1 MLVTART
8 GRKDEVTCMTSD
20 IVFHARAARV
30 TCAWDC
36 NTVNT
41 CTWSV
46 RPGTI
51 LWDYYSIIL
60 HIIIV
65 FFYTLL

>member
-30 TCAWDC
+30 HLCL
-36 NTVNT
+36 
-41 CTWSV
+41 
-46 RPGTI
+46 G
-51 LWDYYSIIL
+51 L
-60 HIIIV
+60 
-65 FFYTLL
+65 